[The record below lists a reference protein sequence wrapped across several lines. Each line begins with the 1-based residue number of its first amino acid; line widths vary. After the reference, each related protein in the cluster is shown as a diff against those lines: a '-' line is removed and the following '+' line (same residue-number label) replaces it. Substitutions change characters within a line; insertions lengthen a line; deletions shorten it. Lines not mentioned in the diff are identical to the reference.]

1 MAEMKATRDAYGE
14 ALTELGRINDK
25 VVVFDADLSGSTK
38 TSVFKK
44 EFPQRH
50 FNAGIAENNMT
61 NMAAGMAACG
71 KIPFISTFAVFGT
84 GRNYDALRSSVCY
97 PKLNVKCVMS
107 HAGLTVGE
115 DGATHEMLEDV
126 ALMNALPNMTVIV
139 PADATETR
147 KAVLA
152 CADIPGPVYIRVGR
166 AKTEIIYGDDYDF
179 VPGKAHVIRH
189 GSDIAIFAM
198 GIMVAK
204 ALQAADILKQEG
216 IDCSVVNVSTIK
228 PLDRE
233 AILAEA
239 EGKKGVITCEEHS
252 VMGGLNSVVCQT
264 LSSAGLGVRC
274 VPVAVMDVFGESGT
288 ADELLEKHGLTA
300 DGIAVKARELYKPH

>member
-1 MAEMKATRDAYGE
+1 MADMKATRDAYGE
-14 ALTELGRINDK
+14 ALAELGRINDK

-44 EFPQRH
+44 EFPERH

-139 PADATETR
+139 PADATETK

-152 CADIPGPVYIRVGR
+152 CVDIPGPVYIRVGR
-166 AKTEIIYGDDYDF
+166 AKTDIIYDDDYVF
-179 VPGKAHVIRH
+179 TPGKAHVLRQ
-189 GSDIAIFAM
+189 GKDITIFAM

-204 ALQAADILKQEG
+204 ALKAAEILASEG

-228 PLDRE
+228 PLDRDTV
-233 AILAEA
+233 IAEA
-239 EGKKGVITCEEHS
+239 KNKKGIITCEEHS
-252 VMGGLNSVVCQT
+252 VMGGLNSVISQV
-264 LSSAGLGVRC
+264 LSSEGIGVKC

-288 ADELLEKHGLTA
+288 ADALLEKHGLTA
-300 DGIAVKARELYKPH
+300 ESIAEKARTLYK

>member
-1 MAEMKATRDAYGE
+1 MADMKATRDAYGE
-14 ALTELGRINDK
+14 ALAELGMINDK

-44 EFPQRH
+44 EFPERH

-139 PADATETR
+139 PADATETK

-152 CADIPGPVYIRVGR
+152 CVDIPGPVYIRVGR
-166 AKTEIIYGDDYDF
+166 AKTDIIYDDDYVF
-179 VPGKAHVIRH
+179 TPGKAHVLRQ
-189 GSDIAIFAM
+189 GKDITIFAM

-204 ALQAADILKQEG
+204 ALKAAEILASEG

-228 PLDRE
+228 PLDRDTV
-233 AILAEA
+233 IAEA
-239 EGKKGVITCEEHS
+239 KNKKGIITCEEHS
-252 VMGGLNSVVCQT
+252 VMGGLNSVISQV
-264 LSSAGLGVRC
+264 LSSEGIGVKC

-288 ADELLEKHGLTA
+288 ADALLEKHGLTA
-300 DGIAVKARELYKPH
+300 ESIAEKARTLYK

>member
-1 MAEMKATRDAYGE
+1 MADMKATRDAYGE
-14 ALTELGRINDK
+14 ALAELGRINDK

-44 EFPQRH
+44 EFPERH

-97 PKLNVKCVMS
+97 PKLNGKCVMS

-139 PADATETR
+139 PADATETK

-152 CADIPGPVYIRVGR
+152 CVDIPGPVYIRVGR
-166 AKTEIIYGDDYDF
+166 AKTDIIYDDDYVF
-179 VPGKAHVIRH
+179 TPGKAHVLRQ
-189 GSDIAIFAM
+189 GKDITIFAM

-204 ALQAADILKQEG
+204 ALKAAEILASEG

-228 PLDRE
+228 PLDRDTV
-233 AILAEA
+233 IAEA
-239 EGKKGVITCEEHS
+239 KNKKGIITCEEHS
-252 VMGGLNSVVCQT
+252 VMGGLNSVISQV
-264 LSSAGLGVRC
+264 LSSEGIGVKC

-288 ADELLEKHGLTA
+288 ADALLEKHGLTA
-300 DGIAVKARELYKPH
+300 ESIAEKARTLYK

>member
-1 MAEMKATRDAYGE
+1 MADMKATRDAYGE
-14 ALTELGRINDK
+14 ALAELGRINDK

-44 EFPQRH
+44 EFPERH

-139 PADATETR
+139 PADATETK

-152 CADIPGPVYIRVGR
+152 CVDIPGPVYIRVGR
-166 AKTEIIYGDDYDF
+166 AKTDIIYDDDYVF
-179 VPGKAHVIRH
+179 TPGKAHVLRQ
-189 GSDIAIFAM
+189 GKDITIFAM

-204 ALQAADILKQEG
+204 ALKAAEILASEG

-228 PLDRE
+228 PLDRDTV
-233 AILAEA
+233 IAEA
-239 EGKKGVITCEEHS
+239 KNKKGIITCEEHS
-252 VMGGLNSVVCQT
+252 VMGGLNSVISQV
-264 LSSAGLGVRC
+264 LSYEGIGVKC

-288 ADELLEKHGLTA
+288 ADALLEKHGLTA
-300 DGIAVKARELYKPH
+300 ESIAEKARMLYK

>member
-44 EFPQRH
+44 EFPDRH

-152 CADIPGPVYIRVGR
+152 CADIPGPVYVRVGR
-166 AKTEIIYGDDYDF
+166 AKTEIIYDDSYDF

-189 GSDIAIFAM
+189 GNDIAIYAM

-204 ALQAADILKQEG
+204 AIRAAEILAADG

-228 PLDRE
+228 PLDKDT
-233 AILAEA
+233 ILAEA
-239 EGKKGVITCEEHS
+239 EGKKGIITCEEHS
-252 VMGGLNSVVCQT
+252 LMGGLNSVVSQT
-264 LSSAGLGVRC
+264 LSAEGIGIRC

-300 DGIAVKARELYKPH
+300 EAIAEKARKLYL

>member
-14 ALTELGRINDK
+14 ALAELGRVNEN

-44 EFPQRH
+44 EFPERH
-50 FNAGIAENNMT
+50 FNAGIAETNMT
-61 NMAAGMAACG
+61 NMAAGMAASG

-97 PKLNVKCVMS
+97 PRLNVKAVMT

-139 PADATETR
+139 PADATETKLAV
-147 KAVLA
+147 KACV
-152 CADIPGPVYIRVGR
+152 DIDGPVYIRAGR
-166 AKTEIIYGDDYDF
+166 AKTEVIYDDSHVF
-179 VPGKAHVIRH
+179 VPGKADVICE
-189 GSDIAIFAM
+189 GTDAVIYAM

-204 ALQAADILKQEG
+204 AMQAAELLKAEG
-216 IDCSVVNVSTIK
+216 ISVSVVNVSTIK
-228 PLDRE
+228 PLDKE
-233 AILAEA
+233 TILAQA
-239 EGKKGVITCEEHS
+239 KGKKAAVTCEEHS
-252 VMGGLNSVVCQT
+252 IMGGLNSVISQVFT
-264 LSSAGLGVRC
+264 SEGLGIRTGA
-274 VPVAVMDVFGESGT
+274 VAVMDTFGESGT
-288 ADELLEKHGLTA
+288 ADELLNKHGLTPE
-300 DGIAVKARELYKPH
+300 GIVKTLKAIM

>member
-1 MAEMKATRDAYGE
+1 MADMKATRDAYGE
-14 ALTELGRINDK
+14 ALAELGMINDK

-44 EFPQRH
+44 EFPERH

-139 PADATETR
+139 PADATETK

-152 CADIPGPVYIRVGR
+152 CVDIPGPVYIRVGR
-166 AKTEIIYGDDYDF
+166 AKTDIIYDDDYEF
-179 VPGKAHVIRH
+179 TPGKAHVLRQ
-189 GSDIAIFAM
+189 GKDITIFAM

-204 ALQAADILKQEG
+204 ALKAAEILASEG

-228 PLDRE
+228 PLDRDTV
-233 AILAEA
+233 IAEA
-239 EGKKGVITCEEHS
+239 KNKKGIITCEEHS
-252 VMGGLNSVVCQT
+252 VMGGLNSVISQV
-264 LSSAGLGVRC
+264 LSSEGIGVKC

-288 ADELLEKHGLTA
+288 ADALLEKHGLTA
-300 DGIAVKARELYKPH
+300 ESIAEKARTLYK

>member
-1 MAEMKATRDAYGE
+1 MADMKATRDAYGE
-14 ALTELGRINDK
+14 ALAELGRINDK

-44 EFPQRH
+44 EFPERH

-139 PADATETR
+139 PADATETK

-152 CADIPGPVYIRVGR
+152 CVDIPGPVYIRVGR
-166 AKTEIIYGDDYDF
+166 AKTDIIYDDDYVF
-179 VPGKAHVIRH
+179 TPGKAHVLRW
-189 GSDIAIFAM
+189 GKDITIFAM

-204 ALQAADILKQEG
+204 ALKAAEILASEG
-216 IDCSVVNVSTIK
+216 IDCSVVNVTTIK
-228 PLDRE
+228 PLDRDTV
-233 AILAEA
+233 IAESKD
-239 EGKKGVITCEEHS
+239 KKGIITCEEHS
-252 VMGGLNSVVCQT
+252 VMGGLNSVISQVI
-264 LSSAGLGVRC
+264 SSEGIGVKC

-288 ADELLEKHGLTA
+288 ADALLEKHGLTA
-300 DGIAVKARELYKPH
+300 ESIAEKARMLYK